1 MRNVL
6 LCFIS
11 NSCIIV
17 CLLQFSGMIKKQH
30 LCDLNTCF
38 LCTSCL
44 HDWKPAIELSK
55 QNILLKK
62 GQEVFKEGD
71 PVTGIYF
78 VYEGNIKV
86 HKRWDNEKELIVRFA
101 KKGDILG
108 HLGLEGNNIYPI
120 SATALE
126 AATVCYLPMDFF
138 ESSLNI
144 NNRFAIK
151 LMRFFAAELQ
161 NSEKRMRDLVHMPV
175 KVRVAQAIITLK
187 NQFGINA
194 QGFIDIEL
202 ARQDL
207 ASFSGAAYESLF
219 RTIND
224 LVAENIIAV
233 SGKSMTIKN
242 ENELLRLIA
251 KSEY

>member
-1 MRNVL
+1 
-6 LCFIS
+6 
-11 NSCIIV
+11 
-17 CLLQFSGMIKKQH
+17 MIKKQY

-38 LCTSCL
+38 LCTTCL
-44 HDWKPAIELSK
+44 SDWKPAIETNK
-55 QNILLKK
+55 QNFRVKK
-62 GQEVFKEGD
+62 GQEIFKEGD

-78 VYEGNIKV
+78 VYEGHVKV
-86 HKRWDNEKELIVRFA
+86 HKKWDNEKELIIRFA

-108 HLGLEGNNIYPI
+108 HLGLEGNNIYPV

-151 LMRFFAAELQ
+151 LMRFFASELQ
-161 NSEKRMRDLVHMPV
+161 NSEKRMRNLAHMPV
-175 KVRVAQAIITLK
+175 KGRVAQAIITLK

-194 QGFIDIEL
+194 EGFIDIEL
-202 ARQDL
+202 AKQDL

-224 LVAENIIAV
+224 LVADNIITTT
-233 SGKSMTIKN
+233 GKNISIKN
-242 ENELLRLIA
+242 GDKLLQLISKNE
-251 KSEY
+251 Y